1 MVHELNYLG
10 LLCVVVTS
18 LLLNEKNAPIHAVSS
33 EAFGLLKA
41 TTKVYVGA
49 YCELILACLSHGYPK
64 ATSVNNCQ
72 NISETSCFEICKTI
86 YADLCSPT
94 NTNFSTADSIN
105 KINVLDHNYEFFIC
119 ISKYK
124 RYI

>member
-64 ATSVNNCQ
+64 ATSVSNCK
-72 NISETSCFEICKTI
+72 NVPETSGVEIYDAI
-86 YADLCSPT
+86 YMPT
-94 NTNFSTADSIN
+94 CAGQLALTFIWLIELIN
-105 KINVLDHNYEFFIC
+105 ETL
-119 ISKYK
+119 
-124 RYI
+124 